1 MLLRFYFGSVQ
12 DRSNNQLSSGLG
24 QQRVNVGQQQSTR
37 DPLANLIMAE
47 DGLIQ
52 KLIDTVTEISAISDY
67 RCMMK
72 KLFSNLVQRLKL
84 LTLLFE
90 DVKKLIPDDSHQ
102 AFLSLMEDLESAK
115 ELLRVE
121 NEGSKIHL
129 VNVYVN

>member
-1 MLLRFYFGSVQ
+1 
-12 DRSNNQLSSGLG
+12 
-24 QQRVNVGQQQSTR
+24 
-37 DPLANLIMAE
+37 MAE
-47 DGLIQ
+47 AGLIQ
-52 KLIDTVTEISAISDY
+52 KLIDIVTEISAISDY
-67 RCMMK
+67 RCTMK

-115 ELLRVE
+115 ELLRVG
-121 NEGSKIHL
+121 NEGSEIHL